1 MSIVAPSP
9 TTPTSRERARLCVR
23 GTVQGVGF
31 RPFVYRLAQALGL
44 AGFVVNTPAG
54 VSIEV
59 EGAAGAIDT
68 LVARIE
74 REPPP
79 NALVTDLA
87 REALAPVGDRSF
99 EIRESVLA
107 GVPTATILPDLAT
120 CEDCCAEIFD
130 TGNRRYRYP
139 FTNCTNCGPRFSII
153 ADLPYDRTRT
163 TMRVFPLCASC
174 EAEYG
179 DPRNRR
185 FHAEPN
191 ACPACGPPTHVVGSR
206 GLPAGGM

>member
-9 TTPTSRERARLCVR
+9 TTPTPRERARLCVR

-107 GVPTATILPDLAT
+107 GVPTATISTGSCHLRRLLREDFRHWQSALSLSLHQLHKLRAALFDHRRPSLRSDADNHACIPVVRVMRSGIWRPAKPTLPRR
-120 CEDCCAEIFD
+120 AERLS
-130 TGNRRYRYP
+130 G
-139 FTNCTNCGPRFSII
+139 
-153 ADLPYDRTRT
+153 LRT
-163 TMRVFPLCASC
+163 
-174 EAEYG
+174 
-179 DPRNRR
+179 
-185 FHAEPN
+185 
-191 ACPACGPPTHVVGSR
+191 PTHVVGSR